1 MLLHTLERCS
11 QARLAIPG
19 SARAFAE
26 PAVRS
31 LSLDTEGGGDVSQYL
46 LIVAPRLARC
56 NGTNGRCKTQFES
69 LKVGRFEGSE
79 APPSF
84 FVQLRI
90 LKELGKAT
98 ADSSQLTVRKKNDD
112 MTGGTPTARHFGW
125 LSKQSAH

>member
-31 LSLDTEGGGDVSQYL
+31 LSLDTEGGGDVSQHL

-56 NGTNGRCKTQFES
+56 NGTNGCDDKTQFES

-79 APPSF
+79 APPPF
-84 FVQLRI
+84 LCNCAF
-90 LKELGKAT
+90 
-98 ADSSQLTVRKKNDD
+98 
-112 MTGGTPTARHFGW
+112 
-125 LSKQSAH
+125 